1 MSGYWDWNINKGK
14 AGDVYSDNG
23 WLYRIGSYDWSYF
36 GLGDEMKINL
46 TKLLDADIKVKRLIY
61 SQDDYDTADVWWY
74 VNRHEGTSPNQ
85 AYSFMIEDE
94 E

>member
-1 MSGYWDWNINKGK
+1 
-14 AGDVYSDNG
+14 
-23 WLYRIGSYDWSYF
+23 
-36 GLGDEMKINL
+36 MKINL